1 MFYIAEPQET
11 RGSSVYFSR
20 NCEIADYQVFL
31 LHLGN
36 FTKPKPPICLEA
48 LGMQNGKIEDSAV
61 SASTEYG
68 TAYKAINGR
77 LHFVYRSGR
86 IGAWAAKTSDA
97 YQFLQ
102 VNFGDWTKVTRV
114 AIQGRSDS
122 NQWVKNFTLSYG
134 YDHIF
139 FKDYKADG
147 IKKVSGR
154 QVNCFRN
161 ESK

>member
-1 MFYIAEPQET
+1 
-11 RGSSVYFSR
+11 
-20 NCEIADYQVFL
+20 
-31 LHLGN
+31 
-36 FTKPKPPICLEA
+36 
-48 LGMQNGKIEDSAV
+48 MQNGKIEDSAV

-86 IGAWAAKTSDA
+86 IGAWAAKTNDA

-114 AIQGRSDS
+114 AIQGRSDY

-139 FKDYKADG
+139 FKDYKEDG

-154 QVNCFRN
+154 QENCFRKENKLFCIIKLQCCNN
-161 ESK
+161 EIHYVSLLLTPWNKDLFCRTKNIKCML